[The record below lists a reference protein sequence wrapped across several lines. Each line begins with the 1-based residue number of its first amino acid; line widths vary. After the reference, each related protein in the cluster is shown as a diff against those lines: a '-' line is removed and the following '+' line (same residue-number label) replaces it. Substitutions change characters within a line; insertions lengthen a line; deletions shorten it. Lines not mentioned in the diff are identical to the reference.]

1 MHHLVRWTDGGQT
14 NHDTMIMICPP
25 HHSRA
30 HDTRYTMTKLPTG
43 KYGFHRR
50 T

>member
-1 MHHLVRWTDGGQT
+1 
-14 NHDTMIMICPP
+14 MICPP

-30 HDTRYTMTKLPTG
+30 HDTRYKMTRLPTG

>member
-1 MHHLVRWTDGGQT
+1 
-14 NHDTMIMICPP
+14 
-25 HHSRA
+25 A
-30 HDTRYTMTKLPTG
+30 HDTRYQMTRQPTG